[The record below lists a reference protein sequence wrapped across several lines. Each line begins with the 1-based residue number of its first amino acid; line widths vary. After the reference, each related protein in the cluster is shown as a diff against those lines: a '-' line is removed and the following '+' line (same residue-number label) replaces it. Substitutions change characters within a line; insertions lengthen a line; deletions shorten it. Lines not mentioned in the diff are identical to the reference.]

1 MEKLIEIATA
11 LTMRGIVRFSLLFIS
26 LIAPSCM
33 IIYQHEPA
41 LFISLDVTKLLILA
55 TGFSIPFFLLTLYT
69 VVAFQNHKH
78 SKIYLTS
85 EDRLNN
91 KGIEITGDVLVSSA
105 AFFVAVIFYAV
116 ILLSNTNNSNNWF
129 ARNPTYALISG
140 YFVML
145 LTFFLMDFHTQRKKK
160 KTDLVALDCGF
171 YCPTGLPDAACLAL
185 KRVFFEVFSNGGTPQ
200 AFARRCVEGA
210 PECGELAGGRAAYQ
224 RVFNL
229 NARLVRMRQKWHT
242 AQADK
247 DVAPYLMYDAVL
259 DARTEPYSAAFDG
272 LVLPVDSP
280 FWLTHYPPNSPDCR
294 DTVRQISAATLL
306 REGLTV
312 GAVDPNLLGLI
323 DPAWAFNC
331 ALHPNNSV

>member
-1 MEKLIEIATA
+1 MEKLVEIATA
-11 LTMRGIVRFSLLFIS
+11 LKMSGIVRLSLLFIS

-55 TGFSIPFFLLTLYT
+55 TGFSLPFFLLTLYT
-69 VVAFQNHKH
+69 VVAFQNPKH

-91 KGIEITGDVLVSSA
+91 KGIEITGDVLVSTA

-116 ILLSNTNNSNNWF
+116 ILLSNINNLS
-129 ARNPTYALISG
+129 ARCSTYALIFG
-140 YFVML
+140 HFVMF
-145 LTFFLMDFHTQRKKK
+145 LTIFLMDFHTQRKKK

-171 YCPTGLPDAACLAL
+171 YCPTGLSDAACQAL
-185 KRVFFEVFSNGGTPQ
+185 KRGFFEVFSNGGTPQ
-200 AFARRCVEGA
+200 TFARRCVEGA
-210 PECGELAGGRAAYQ
+210 PEFGELAGGRAAYQ

-259 DARTEPYSAAFDG
+259 DAMAKPYSEAFDG
-272 LVLPVDSP
+272 LILPVDSP

-294 DTVRQISAATLL
+294 DTVRQLSAATLR

-312 GAVDPNLLGLI
+312 GAVNPNLLGLI
-323 DPAWAFNC
+323 DPDWAFNC
-331 ALHPNNSV
+331 ALHPQ